1 MRGGFTVAALSIQSG
16 EIGHDLEG
24 ILSLLCGENER
35 LSSVPIAVLVQFS
48 ELPDPRY
55 FKWVEEVNDPEVAK
69 YRFYDGGEVCNRTR
83 NISPSSVHLT
93 KFLIA
98 MFISIAQSIK
108 SRFSTLPT
116 DETDFTVVA
125 MNPTR
130 LYLHYSSILK
140 MFLCLICGKFSH
152 TIQRTCPQ
160 IDAFNPNDSWDSRE
174 PCRHV
179 PILYVGE

>member
-1 MRGGFTVAALSIQSG
+1 MRDF
-16 EIGHDLEG
+16 
-24 ILSLLCGENER
+24 LLFLLR
-35 LSSVPIAVLVQFS
+35 FLLSSLNYQTH
-48 ELPDPRY
+48 DT

-69 YRFYDGGEVCNRTR
+69 YRILLRRMVCEAACNRTR

-125 MNPTR
+125 MRTLLGYTFTTLASGNVPMSNMWQVLSYYPT
-130 LYLHYSSILK
+130 HV
-140 MFLCLICGKFSH
+140 
-152 TIQRTCPQ
+152 PQ
-160 IDAFNPNDSWDSRE
+160 IDAQSK
-174 PCRHV
+174 
-179 PILYVGE
+179 